1 MEGSVFDRPEGGV
14 GPQGPPRLVPS
25 ASPAHCSARAG
36 TPPRG
41 PPRPVVPGAR
51 CARGASV
58 TPRLAAPSSPP
69 VLIRQKGGR
78 PSVGTPSAPTPP
90 RPTALPPPEDTALP
104 PPEDTGLR
112 PRPLYK
118 RPDLRPFAPRI
129 LGSTFDK
136 RTSPQYWG
144 ALSVKRSGMAGGE
157 RSEFSSLF

>member
-1 MEGSVFDRPEGGV
+1 MIDPKVESGPRAHPGSSPRRP
-14 GPQGPPRLVPS
+14 QR
-25 ASPAHCSARAG
+25 HCSARAG

-41 PPRPVVPGAR
+41 PPRPVARGAR

-118 RPDLRPFAPRI
+118 RPDLRPFEPRI